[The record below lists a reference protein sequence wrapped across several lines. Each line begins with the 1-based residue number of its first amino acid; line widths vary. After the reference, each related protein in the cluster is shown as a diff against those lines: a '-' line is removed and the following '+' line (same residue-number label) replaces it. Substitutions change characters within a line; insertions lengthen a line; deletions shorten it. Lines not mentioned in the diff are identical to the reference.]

1 MYIKKL
7 SILLCLFFCYAFA
20 RAQQETPQY
29 KRVKVF
35 LNQTQTL
42 ARLNQT
48 GVAADHGIHKDG
60 TFIISDF
67 SLQELQNIAT
77 AGFDYETIEE
87 DIQKVYKEQSS
98 RSSTP
103 TRNVACSSSDAV
115 TYETPANFNQGSMGG
130 YLTYQELLNE
140 LDDMAAQYPDLI
152 TLKAP
157 ISNFLT
163 EGLPDTSVTPSI
175 GGNPIY
181 WLKISDNPNNDEA
194 EPEVLY
200 TSIHHAREPMSLM
213 QLVFY
218 MWYLL
223 ENYDT
228 NEEVQAIVNNT
239 ELYFIPVIN
248 PDGYLYNEVTNP
260 NGGGLWRKNRKNGNG
275 VDNNRN
281 YDYHIN
287 GNPNDGSWGGPGSSS
302 NPNNETYHGTG
313 PFSEVE
319 TQAVKWFVE
328 QHDFVIALNNHSFGE
343 LVYYPFG
350 YADVDTP
357 DDDLFIGIGDAI
369 TSINGYNALNDFP
382 FAGDSD
388 DFMYGTVG
396 THDKIFAFT
405 PEIGTSFWPPASTII
420 STSQNMMFL
429 NITAAQIAG
438 NYGILAETSPSFTG
452 ESTTLSTSFDVKR
465 FSVEN
470 TGDFTITLS
479 SVSSNIIDVGAPVT
493 LSNLAPLQTQS
504 GSIAY
509 SLSTNIEVGDT
520 IEFDLIINNG
530 LFEKEVR
537 VSKIYGSTT
546 QIFYTDGNTLTDFES
561 TSWGT
566 TSASFVSPSSSIT
579 DSPSG
584 NYSDNTNNTIE
595 LTQSLDLTEATT
607 ATVSYYARWSI
618 EDTWDYVQFEIS
630 KDNGATWEP
639 QCGNYTSAGTNIQ
652 PLGEPLYDGVQDN
665 WILEEINL
673 SDYIGET
680 IKARFILRTDGAVTR
695 DGFYVDDLS
704 FSVISGEQLNIDD
717 EQFVNAFEIFPN
729 PVSNQLNIRTSLGSF
744 TTCVYNV
751 LGQKVT
757 SAVRQSGNAS
767 VDYTSL
773 PTGMYFLRLET
784 PKNSVIYKIVKN

>member
-1 MYIKKL
+1 MLFKKL
-7 SILLCLFFCYAFA
+7 LIIVCIFFCYAFA
-20 RAQQETPQY
+20 KAQQETPQY

-35 LNQTQTL
+35 LNQTKTL
-42 ARLNQT
+42 ALLNQT

-67 SLQELQNIAT
+67 SLQELEKIRN
-77 AGFDYETIEE
+77 AGFQFETIEG
-87 DIQKVYKEQSS
+87 DIQKTYKEQST
-98 RSSTP
+98 RSTIA

-115 TYETPANFNQGSMGG
+115 AYETPANFNLGSMGG
-130 YLTYQELLNE
+130 YLTYQELLDE
-140 LDDMAAQYPDLI
+140 LDDMAGQYPDLI
-152 TLKAP
+152 TARAP

-163 EGLPDTSVTPSI
+163 EGLTDDGVTPSI

-200 TSIHHAREPMSLM
+200 TSIHHAREPMSLI
-213 QLVFY
+213 QLVYY

-228 NEEVQAIVNNT
+228 NDEVRAIVNNT

-248 PDGYLYNEVTNP
+248 PDGYLYNELTDP
-260 NGGGLWRKNRKNGNG
+260 EGGGLWRKNRKNGHG

-302 NPNNETYHGTG
+302 NTNNETYHGSG

-357 DDDLFIGIGDAI
+357 DDDLFQGIGGAL
-369 TSINGYNALNDFP
+369 TSMNGYNALNDFP

-405 PEIGTSFWPPASTII
+405 PEIGTSFWPPASTIV

-429 NITAAQIAG
+429 NITAAQMAG
-438 NYGILAETSPSFTG
+438 NYGVLEETSPSFIG

-465 FSVEN
+465 FSVES
-470 TGDFTITLS
+470 TGDFTITFS
-479 SVSSNIIDVGAPVT
+479 PISSNIIDQGAPVT
-493 LSNLAPLQTQS
+493 LSNLTPLETQS

-509 SLSTNIEVGDT
+509 SLSTNVEVGDA
-520 IEFDLIINNG
+520 IEFNLIIDNG
-530 LFEKEVR
+530 LFEREVR
-537 VSKIYGSTT
+537 ISKIYGSTT
-546 QIFYTDGNTLTDFES
+546 QIFYTDGNSLTDFES

-584 NYSDNTNNTIE
+584 NYSDNINSTIE
-595 LTQSLDLTEATT
+595 LTQFLDLTEATT
-607 ATVSYYARWSI
+607 ATVSYHARWNI

-639 QCGNYTSAGTNIQ
+639 QCGNYTSTGTNIQ
-652 PLGEPLYDGVQDN
+652 PLGEPLYDGVQDD

-673 SDYIGET
+673 SDYLGET
-680 IKARFILRTDGAVTR
+680 IKARFSLRTDGAVTR

-704 FSVISGEQLNIDD
+704 FSIISGEQLHVDS
-717 EQFVNAFEIFPN
+717 EQFSKAFEIFPN
-729 PVSNQLNIRTSLGSF
+729 PVSNHLNIRTSLASY
-744 TTCVYNV
+744 TTSVYNV
-751 LGQKVT
+751 LGQEVIT
-757 SAVRQSGNAS
+757 SLQQSGNS
-767 VDYTSL
+767 TVDYSVL
-773 PTGMYFLRLET
+773 PTGMYFLKVENT
-784 PKNSVIYKIVKN
+784 KTSTIFKIVKK

>member
-1 MYIKKL
+1 MLFKKL
-7 SILLCLFFCYAFA
+7 PIIVCIFFCYAFA
-20 RAQQETPQY
+20 KAQQETPQY

-35 LNQTQTL
+35 LNQTKTL
-42 ARLNQT
+42 ALLNQT

-67 SLQELQNIAT
+67 SLQELEKIRN
-77 AGFDYETIEE
+77 AGFQFETIEE
-87 DIQKVYKEQSS
+87 DIQKTYKEQST
-98 RSSTP
+98 RSTIA

-115 TYETPANFNQGSMGG
+115 AYETPANFNLGSMGG
-130 YLTYQELLNE
+130 YLTYQELLDE
-140 LDDMAAQYPDLI
+140 LDDMAGQYPDLI
-152 TLKAP
+152 TARAP

-163 EGLPDTSVTPSI
+163 EGLPDDGVTPSI

-181 WLKISDNPNNDEA
+181 WLKISDNPENDET

-213 QLVFY
+213 QLVYY

-228 NEEVQAIVNNT
+228 NDEVRAIVNNT

-248 PDGYLYNEVTNP
+248 PDGYLYNELTDP
-260 NGGGLWRKNRKNGNG
+260 EGGGLWRKNRKNGHG

-302 NPNNETYHGTG
+302 NTNNETYHGSG

-350 YADVDTP
+350 YADVDTS
-357 DDDLFIGIGDAI
+357 DDDLFQGIGGAL
-369 TSINGYNALNDFP
+369 TSMNGYNALNDFP

-405 PEIGTSFWPPASTII
+405 PEIGTSFWPPASTIV

-429 NITAAQIAG
+429 NITAAQMAG
-438 NYGILAETSPSFTG
+438 NYGVLEETSPTFTG
-452 ESTTLSTSFDVKR
+452 ESISLSTSFDVKR

-546 QIFYTDGNTLTDFES
+546 QIFYTDGNSLADFES

-566 TSASFVSPSSSIT
+566 TSESFVSPSSSIT

-607 ATVSYYARWSI
+607 ATVSYYARWNI

-652 PLGEPLYDGVQDN
+652 PLGEPLYDGVQDD

-680 IKARFILRTDGAVTR
+680 IKARFSLRTDGAVTR

-704 FSVISGEQLNIDD
+704 FSIISGEQLHVDS
-717 EQFVNAFEIFPN
+717 EQFSKAFEIFPN
-729 PVSNQLNIRTSLGSF
+729 PVSNHLNIRTSLASY
-744 TTCVYNV
+744 TTSVYNV
-751 LGQKVT
+751 LGQEVIT
-757 SAVRQSGNAS
+757 SLQQSGNS
-767 VDYTSL
+767 TVDYSVL

-784 PKNSVIYKIVKN
+784 PKNSVIYKIVKK

>member
-20 RAQQETPQY
+20 KAQQETPQY

-48 GVAADHGIHKDG
+48 GVAADHGIHKEG

-67 SLQELQNIAT
+67 SLQELQNITT
-77 AGFDYETIEE
+77 AGFEYETIEE

-98 RSSTP
+98 RSTAATS
-103 TRNVACSSSDAV
+103 NVACSSSDAV

-130 YLTYQELLNE
+130 YLTYQELLDE
-140 LDDMAAQYPDLI
+140 LDDMAAQFPDLI
-152 TLKAP
+152 TVKAP
-157 ISNFLT
+157 ISDFLT

-181 WLKISDNPNNDEA
+181 WLKISDNPGNDEA

-248 PDGYLYNEVTNP
+248 PDGYLYNEVTDP

-357 DDDLFIGIGDAI
+357 DDDLFQGIGDAL
-369 TSINGYNALNDFP
+369 TSINGYNAFNDFP

-405 PEIGTSFWPPASTII
+405 PEIGTSFWPPASSIT

-429 NITAAQIAG
+429 NLTAAQVAG
-438 NYGILAETSPSFTG
+438 NYGILTETSPIYTG
-452 ESTTLSTSFDVKR
+452 ASTSLSTSFDVKR
-465 FSVEN
+465 LSVEN
-470 TGDFTITLS
+470 TGDFNITLS
-479 SVSSNIIDVGAPVT
+479 PVSSNIIDQGTPVT
-493 LSNLAPLQTQS
+493 LSNLAPLETQT
-504 GSIAY
+504 GSITY
-509 SLSTNIEVGDT
+509 SLSTSIQAGDA
-520 IEFDLIINNG
+520 IEFDLLIDNG
-530 LFEKEVR
+530 LFEKAVR

-546 QIFYTDGNTLTDFES
+546 EVFDTNGNNLADFES

-566 TSASFVSPSSSIT
+566 TNASFVSPSSSIT

-584 NYSDNTNNTIE
+584 NYNDNTNNTIE
-595 LTQSLDLTEATT
+595 LSQPIDLTTAIT
-607 ATVSYYARWSI
+607 ATVSYYARWNI

-639 QCGNYTSAGTNIQ
+639 QCGNFTTSGTNIQ
-652 PLGEPLYDGVQDN
+652 PLGEPLYDGVQDD
-665 WILEEINL
+665 WVLEEINL

-680 IKARFILRTDGAVTR
+680 IKARFSLRTDGAVTR
-695 DGFYVDDLS
+695 DGFYFDDLS
-704 FSVISGEQLNIDD
+704 FSIIPAEQLSIDA
-717 EQFVNAFEIFPN
+717 ELFVNAFQLFPN
-729 PVSNQLNIRTSLGSF
+729 PVSNNLNIRTSLGDY
-744 TTCVYNV
+744 TTSIYNV
-751 LGQKVT
+751 LGQKVSSSISQT
-757 SAVRQSGNAS
+757 GNTTL
-767 VDYTSL
+767 DYSSFSK
-773 PTGMYFLRLET
+773 GIYFLRLET
-784 PKNSVIYKIVKN
+784 AENTAIFKIVKN

>member
-20 RAQQETPQY
+20 KAQQETPQY

-42 ARLNQT
+42 ALLNQT
-48 GVAADHGIHKDG
+48 GVAADHGIHKEG

-67 SLQELQNIAT
+67 SLQELQNITT
-77 AGFDYETIEE
+77 AGFEYETIEE

-98 RSSTP
+98 RSTAATS
-103 TRNVACSSSDAV
+103 NVACSSSDAV

-130 YLTYQELLNE
+130 YLTYQELLDE
-140 LDDMAAQYPDLI
+140 LDDMAAQFPDLI
-152 TLKAP
+152 TVKAP
-157 ISNFLT
+157 ISDFLT

-181 WLKISDNPNNDEA
+181 WLKISDNPGNDEA

-248 PDGYLYNEVTNP
+248 PDGYLYNEVTDP

-287 GNPNDGSWGGPGSSS
+287 GNPNDGSWGGPGSST

-357 DDDLFIGIGDAI
+357 DDDLFQGIGDAL
-369 TSINGYNALNDFP
+369 TSINGYNAFNDFP

-396 THDKIFAFT
+396 THEKIFAFT
-405 PEIGTSFWPPASTII
+405 PEIGTSFWPPASSIT

-429 NITAAQIAG
+429 NLTAAQVAG
-438 NYGILAETSPSFTG
+438 NYGILTETSPIYTG
-452 ESTTLSTSFDVKR
+452 ASTSLSTSFNVKR
-465 FSVEN
+465 LSVEN
-470 TGDFTITLS
+470 TGDFNITLS
-479 SVSSNIIDVGAPVT
+479 PVSSNIIDQGTPVT
-493 LSNLAPLQTQS
+493 LSNLAPLETQT
-504 GSIAY
+504 GSITY
-509 SLSTNIEVGDT
+509 SLSTSIQAGDA
-520 IEFDLIINNG
+520 IEFDLLIDNG

-546 QIFYTDGNTLTDFES
+546 EVFDTNGNNLADFES

-566 TSASFVSPSSSIT
+566 TNASFVSPSSSIT

-584 NYSDNTNNTIE
+584 NYNDNTNNTIE
-595 LTQSLDLTEATT
+595 LSQPIDLTIAIT
-607 ATVSYYARWSI
+607 ATVSYYARWNI

-639 QCGNYTSAGTNIQ
+639 QCGNFTTSGTNIQ
-652 PLGEPLYDGVQDN
+652 PLGEPLYDGVQDD
-665 WILEEINL
+665 WVLEEINL

-680 IKARFILRTDGAVTR
+680 IKARFRLVTDSAVTR
-695 DGFYVDDLS
+695 DGFYFDDLS
-704 FSVISGEQLNIDD
+704 FSIIPAEQLNIDA
-717 EQFVNAFEIFPN
+717 ELFVNAFQLFPN
-729 PVSNQLNIRTSLGSF
+729 PVSNNLNIRTSVGAY
-744 TTCVYNV
+744 TTSIYNV
-751 LGQKVT
+751 LGQKVSSSLSQT
-757 SAVRQSGNAS
+757 GN
-767 VDYTSL
+767 TSL
-773 PTGMYFLRLET
+773 DYSSFSKGIYFLRLET
-784 PKNSVIYKIVKN
+784 AENSAIFKIVKN

>member
-1 MYIKKL
+1 MHIKSL
-7 SILLCLFFCYAFA
+7 SIIVCIFFCHAFA
-20 RAQQETPQY
+20 KAQQETPHY

-42 ARLNQT
+42 TRLNQT

-67 SLQELQNIAT
+67 SLQELQNITT
-77 AGFDYETIEE
+77 AGFQYETIEE
-87 DIQKVYKEQSS
+87 DIQKVYKEQSV
-98 RSSTP
+98 RSSTA
-103 TRNVACSSSDAV
+103 TRNVACSSSNAV
-115 TYETPANFNQGSMGG
+115 NYATPANFNLGTMGG
-130 YLTYQELLNE
+130 YLTYQELLDE

-152 TLKAP
+152 TVKAP
-157 ISNFLT
+157 ISDFLT

-200 TSIHHAREPMSLM
+200 TSIHHAREPMSLI

-223 ENYDT
+223 ENYESDA
-228 NEEVQAIVNNT
+228 EVQAIINNT

-287 GNPNDGSWGGPGSSS
+287 GNPNDGIWGGPGSSS

-319 TQAVKWFVE
+319 TQAVQWFVE

-357 DDDLFIGIGDAI
+357 DDDLFQGIGDVL

-382 FAGDSD
+382 FSGDSD

-405 PEIGTSFWPPASTII
+405 PEIGTSFWPPANTII

-429 NITAAQIAG
+429 NLTAAQVAG
-438 NYGILAETSPSFTG
+438 NYGILTETSPVFTG
-452 ESTTLSTSFDVKR
+452 TSTSLSTSFDVKR
-465 FSVEN
+465 LSVGN
-470 TGDFTITLS
+470 VGDFTIGFS
-479 SVSSNIIDVGAPVT
+479 PVSSNIIDQGAPIT
-493 LSNLAPLQTQS
+493 LSSLAPLETQS
-504 GSIAY
+504 GSITY
-509 SLSTNIEVGDT
+509 SLSTDIEAGDA

-530 LFEKEVR
+530 LFDREIR
-537 VSKIYGSTT
+537 ISKIYGSTIAVFNT
-546 QIFYTDGNTLTDFES
+546 NGNNLAGFES
-561 TSWGT
+561 ISWGT
-566 TSASFVSPSSSIT
+566 TSESFVSPSSSIT
-579 DSPSG
+579 DSPSS
-584 NYSDNTNNTIE
+584 NYSDNENSSITLSASI
-595 LTQSLDLTEATT
+595 DLTTAMT
-607 ATVSYYARWSI
+607 ATVSYYARWDI
-618 EDTWDYVQFEIS
+618 EDTWDYVQFEVS

-639 QCGNYTSAGTNIQ
+639 QCGNFTTTGTNIQ
-652 PLGEPLYDGVQDN
+652 PLGEPLYDGIQND

-680 IKARFILRTDGAVTR
+680 IKARFSLRTDGAVTR
-695 DGFYVDDLS
+695 DGFYVDDLL
-704 FSVISGEQLNIDD
+704 FSVIPGEQLSIEN
-717 EQFVNAFEIFPN
+717 ELFASSFEIFPN
-729 PVSNQLNIRTSLGSF
+729 PVSNNLHIRTSLGAY
-744 TTCVYNV
+744 TTNIYNV
-751 LGQKVT
+751 LGQKVSSSISQT
-757 SAVRQSGNAS
+757 GNTTL
-767 VDYTSL
+767 DYSSFSK
-773 PTGMYFLRLET
+773 GIYFLRLET
-784 PKNSVIYKIVKN
+784 AQKSTVFKIVKN

>member
-20 RAQQETPQY
+20 KAQQETPQY

-48 GVAADHGIHKDG
+48 GVAADHGIHKEG

-67 SLQELQNIAT
+67 SLQELEKIRT
-77 AGFDYETIEE
+77 EGFEFETIEE

-98 RSSTP
+98 RASTP

-130 YLTYQELLNE
+130 YLTYQELLDE
-140 LDDMAAQYPDLI
+140 LDDMAAQFPDLI
-152 TLKAP
+152 TVKAP
-157 ISNFLT
+157 ISDFLT

-181 WLKISDNPNNDEA
+181 WLKISDNPGNDEA

-248 PDGYLYNEVTNP
+248 PDGYLYNEVTDP

-287 GNPNDGSWGGPGSSS
+287 GNPNDGSWGGPGSST

-357 DDDLFIGIGDAI
+357 DDDLFQGIGDAL
-369 TSINGYNALNDFP
+369 TSINGYNAFNDFP

-405 PEIGTSFWPPASTII
+405 PEIGTSFWPPASSIT

-429 NITAAQIAG
+429 NLTAAQVAG
-438 NYGILAETSPSFTG
+438 NYGILTETSPIYTG
-452 ESTTLSTSFDVKR
+452 ASTSLSTSFNVKR
-465 FSVEN
+465 LSVEN
-470 TGDFTITLS
+470 TGDFNITLS
-479 SVSSNIIDVGAPVT
+479 PVSSNIIDQGTPVT
-493 LSNLAPLQTQS
+493 LSNLAPLETQT
-504 GSIAY
+504 GSITY
-509 SLSTNIEVGDT
+509 SLSTSIQAGDA
-520 IEFDLIINNG
+520 IEFDLLIDNG

-546 QIFYTDGNTLTDFES
+546 EVFDTNGNNLADFES

-566 TSASFVSPSSSIT
+566 TNASFVSPSSSIT

-595 LTQSLDLTEATT
+595 LSQPIDLTTAIT
-607 ATVSYYARWSI
+607 ATVSYYARWNI

-630 KDNGATWEP
+630 KDNGTTWEP
-639 QCGNYTSAGTNIQ
+639 QCGNFTTSGTNIQ
-652 PLGEPLYDGVQDN
+652 PLGEPLYDGVQDD
-665 WILEEINL
+665 WVLEEINL

-680 IKARFILRTDGAVTR
+680 IKARFSLRTDDAVTR
-695 DGFYVDDLS
+695 DGFYFDDLS
-704 FSVISGEQLNIDD
+704 FSIIPAEQLSIDA
-717 EQFVNAFEIFPN
+717 ELFVNAFQLFPN
-729 PVSNQLNIRTSLGSF
+729 PVSNNLNIRTSVGDY
-744 TTCVYNV
+744 TTSIYNV
-751 LGQKVT
+751 LGQKVSSSISQT
-757 SAVRQSGNAS
+757 GNTTL
-767 VDYTSL
+767 DYSSFSK
-773 PTGMYFLRLET
+773 GIYFLRLET
-784 PKNSVIYKIVKN
+784 AENSAIFKIVKN

>member
-1 MYIKKL
+1 MLFKKL
-7 SILLCLFFCYAFA
+7 PIIVCIFFCYAFA
-20 RAQQETPQY
+20 KAQQETPQY

-35 LNQTQTL
+35 LNQTKTL
-42 ARLNQT
+42 ALLNQT

-67 SLQELQNIAT
+67 SLQELEKIRN
-77 AGFDYETIEE
+77 AGFQFETIEE
-87 DIQKVYKEQSS
+87 DIQKAYKEQST
-98 RSSTP
+98 RSTIA
-103 TRNVACSSSDAV
+103 TRNVACRSSDAV
-115 TYETPANFNQGSMGG
+115 AYETPANFNLGSMGG
-130 YLTYQELLNE
+130 YLTYQELLDE
-140 LDDMAAQYPDLI
+140 LDDMAGQYPDLI
-152 TLKAP
+152 TVKAP

-163 EGLPDTSVTPSI
+163 EGLTDDGVTPSI

-213 QLVFY
+213 QLVYY

-228 NEEVQAIVNNT
+228 NDEIRAIVNNT

-248 PDGYLYNEVTNP
+248 PDGYLYNELTDP
-260 NGGGLWRKNRKNGNG
+260 EGGGLWRKNRKNGHG

-302 NPNNETYHGTG
+302 NTNNQTYHGSG

-357 DDDLFIGIGDAI
+357 DDDLFQGIGGAL
-369 TSINGYNALNDFP
+369 TSMNGYNALNDFP

-405 PEIGTSFWPPASTII
+405 PEIGTSFWPPASTIV

-429 NITAAQIAG
+429 NITAAQMAG
-438 NYGILAETSPSFTG
+438 NYGVLEETSPTFTG
-452 ESTTLSTSFDVKR
+452 ESISLSTSFDVKR

-546 QIFYTDGNTLTDFES
+546 QIFYTDGNLLADFES

-584 NYSDNTNNTIE
+584 NYSDNTNNFIE

-607 ATVSYYARWSI
+607 ATVSYYARWNI

-630 KDNGATWEP
+630 KDNGATWES
-639 QCGNYTSAGTNIQ
+639 QCGNFTTTGTNIQ
-652 PLGEPLYDGVQDN
+652 PLGEPLYDGVQDD

-680 IKARFILRTDGAVTR
+680 IKARFSLRTDGAVTR

-704 FSVISGEQLNIDD
+704 FSIISGEQLHVDS
-717 EQFVNAFEIFPN
+717 EQFSKAFEIFPN
-729 PVSNQLNIRTSLGSF
+729 PVSNHLNIRTSLASY
-744 TTCVYNV
+744 TTSVYNV

-757 SAVRQSGNAS
+757 TSLQQSGNTT
-767 VDYTSL
+767 VDYSVL
-773 PTGMYFLRLET
+773 PTGMYFLKVENT
-784 PKNSVIYKIVKN
+784 KTSTIFKIVKK

>member
-1 MYIKKL
+1 MLFKKL
-7 SILLCLFFCYAFA
+7 PIILCIFFCYAFA
-20 RAQQETPQY
+20 KAQQETPQY

-35 LNQTQTL
+35 LNQTKTL
-42 ARLNQT
+42 AQLNQT

-67 SLQELQNIAT
+67 SLQELEKIRN
-77 AGFDYETIEE
+77 AGFQFETIEE
-87 DIQKVYKEQSS
+87 DIQNTYKEQST
-98 RSSTP
+98 RSTIAS
-103 TRNVACSSSDAV
+103 RNVACSSSDAV
-115 TYETPANFNQGSMGG
+115 AYETPANFNLGSMGG
-130 YLTYQELLNE
+130 YLTYQELLDE
-140 LDDMAAQYPDLI
+140 LDDMAGQYPDLI
-152 TLKAP
+152 TARAP

-163 EGLPDTSVTPSI
+163 EGFTDDGVTPSI

-181 WLKISDNPNNDEA
+181 WLKISDNPENDET

-213 QLVFY
+213 QLVYY

-228 NEEVQAIVNNT
+228 NDEVRAIVNNT

-248 PDGYLYNEVTNP
+248 PDGYLYNELTDP
-260 NGGGLWRKNRKNGNG
+260 EGGGLWRKNRKNGHG

-281 YDYHIN
+281 YDYHIH

-302 NPNNETYHGTG
+302 NTNNETYHGSG

-357 DDDLFIGIGDAI
+357 DDDLFQGIGGAL
-369 TSINGYNALNDFP
+369 TSMNGYNALNDFP

-405 PEIGTSFWPPASTII
+405 PEIGNSFWPPASTII

-429 NITAAQIAG
+429 NLTAAQIAV
-438 NYGILAETSPSFTG
+438 NYGVLTETSPSFIG

-465 FSVEN
+465 FSVES
-470 TGDFTITLS
+470 TGDFTITFS
-479 SVSSNIIDVGAPVT
+479 PISSNIIDQGAPVT
-493 LSNLAPLQTQS
+493 LSNLTPLETQS

-509 SLSTNIEVGDT
+509 SLSTNVEVGDA
-520 IEFDLIINNG
+520 IEFNLIIDNG

-546 QIFYTDGNTLTDFES
+546 QIFYTDGNSLADFES

-584 NYSDNTNNTIE
+584 NYSDNTNNFIE

-607 ATVSYYARWSI
+607 ATVSYYARWNI

-630 KDNGATWEP
+630 KDNGATWES
-639 QCGNYTSAGTNIQ
+639 QCGNFTTTGTNIQ
-652 PLGEPLYDGVQDN
+652 PLGEPLYDGVQDD

-680 IKARFILRTDGAVTR
+680 IKARFSLRTDGAVTR

-704 FSVISGEQLNIDD
+704 FSIISGEQLHVDS
-717 EQFVNAFEIFPN
+717 EQFSKAFEIFPN
-729 PVSNQLNIRTSLGSF
+729 PVSNQLNIRTSLGSY
-744 TTCVYNV
+744 TTSVYNI
-751 LGQKVT
+751 LGQKMT
-757 SAVRQSGNAS
+757 SAVRQSGNS
-767 VDYTSL
+767 TVDYGAL
-773 PTGMYFLRLET
+773 PTGMYFLKVENT
-784 PKNSVIYKIVKN
+784 KKSTIFKIVKK

>member
-20 RAQQETPQY
+20 KAQQETPQY

-42 ARLNQT
+42 AQLNQT
-48 GVAADHGIHKDG
+48 GVAADHGIHKEG

-67 SLQELQNIAT
+67 SLQELGKIRN
-77 AGFDYETIEE
+77 AGFQYETIEE
-87 DIQKVYKEQSS
+87 DIQKAYKEQST
-98 RSSTP
+98 RSAAATS
-103 TRNVACSSSDAV
+103 NVACSSSDAV
-115 TYETPANFNQGSMGG
+115 TYETPANFNLGTMGG
-130 YLTYQELLNE
+130 YLTYQELLDE
-140 LDDMAAQYPDLI
+140 LDDMAEQYPDLI
-152 TLKAP
+152 TARAP

-163 EGLPDTSVTPSI
+163 EGLPDDGVTPSI

-181 WLKISDNPNNDEA
+181 WLKISDNPESEET

-213 QLVFY
+213 QLVYY

-228 NEEVQAIVNNT
+228 DEEVQAIVNNT

-248 PDGYLYNEVTNP
+248 PDGYLYNELTDP
-260 NGGGLWRKNRKNGNG
+260 DGGGLWRKNRKNGHG

-302 NPNNETYHGTG
+302 NTNNETYHGSG

-350 YADVDTP
+350 YADVDTL
-357 DDDLFIGIGDAI
+357 DDDLFQGIGDAL
-369 TSINGYNALNDFP
+369 TSVNGYNAFNDFP

-405 PEIGTSFWPPASTII
+405 PEIGTSFWPPSSSII

-429 NITAAQIAG
+429 NLTAAQIAG
-438 NYGILAETSPSFTG
+438 NYGKLTETSPTFTG
-452 ESTTLSTSFDVKR
+452 ESASLSTSFDLER
-465 FSVEN
+465 LAVEN
-470 TGDFTITLS
+470 TGDFTITFS
-479 SVSSNIIDVGAPVT
+479 PISSNIIDQGAPVT
-493 LSNLAPLQTQS
+493 LSNIAPLETQS
-504 GSIAY
+504 GSITY
-509 SLSTNIEVGDT
+509 SLSTNVEVGDA
-520 IEFDLIINNG
+520 IEFDLIIDNG
-530 LFEKEVR
+530 FFEREVR
-537 VSKIYGSTT
+537 VSKIYGTT
-546 QIFYTDGNTLTDFES
+546 TEIFYADGNSLTDFDS

-584 NYSDNTNNTIE
+584 NYSDNASNIIE

-607 ATVSYYARWSI
+607 ATVSYHARWNI

-630 KDNGATWEP
+630 KDAGTTWEP
-639 QCGNYTSAGTNIQ
+639 QCGNFTTTGTNLQ
-652 PLGEPLYDGVQDN
+652 PQGEPLYDGVQND

-673 SDYIGET
+673 SDYLGET
-680 IKARFILRTDGAVTR
+680 IKARFRLVTDGAVTR
-695 DGFYVDDLS
+695 DGFYFDDLS
-704 FSVISGEQLNIDD
+704 FSILSGEQLTVDN
-717 EQFVNAFEIFPN
+717 EQFINAFDVFPN
-729 PVSNQLNIRTSLGSF
+729 PVANQLNIRTSLGSYE
-744 TTCVYNV
+744 TSVYNV
-751 LGQKVT
+751 LGQNVT
-757 SAVRQSGNAS
+757 PAAQQSGNAS
-767 VDYTSL
+767 VDYASL
-773 PTGMYFLRLET
+773 PAGMYFLKLET
-784 PKNSVIYKIVKN
+784 SKNSTILKIVKN